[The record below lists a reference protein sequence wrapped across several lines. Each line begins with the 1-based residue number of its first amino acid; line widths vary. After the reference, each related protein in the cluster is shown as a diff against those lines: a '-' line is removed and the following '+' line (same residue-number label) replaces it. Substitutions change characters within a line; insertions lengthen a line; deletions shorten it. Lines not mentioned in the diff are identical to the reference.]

1 MKPTVRDDITRLMLA
16 RAVRLPMPAPH
27 GCVAI
32 AIRGT
37 EHWDGFARTRPFGEP
52 DPKPPRNLIYSLT
65 KTFIA
70 TLIVKLAEQNK
81 LGFDAKLADY
91 RPDAPFAARV
101 TIRQLLR
108 HSSGM
113 PDYGALP
120 EYPEAV
126 RAHPDQP
133 WSEAEFIART
143 CAKGLAFEPDKGW
156 LYSNIG
162 YLLLKQTI
170 ETVTGQSFGEAI
182 DAMIVK
188 PHGLSSLSVP
198 TTLSDLNAL
207 APGLSNYLAA
217 GGTAIDVRGRYH
229 PGWVAHGVIAATAAD
244 VASFYD
250 ALFRGDILAPSS
262 LAAMTKT
269 VPVPQTR
276 PPFHA
281 AGYGLGLMSDLGAPG
296 GPIHGHTGEGPGY
309 HAAAY
314 HFGSATV
321 AVLIN
326 AEIGAEK
333 LAFELGALLRD
344 AQVRV

>member
-1 MKPTVRDDITRLMLA
+1 MHDDITRLMLA
-16 RAVRLPMPAPH
+16 TAVRLPMPAPH
-27 GCVAI
+27 GCVSV
-32 AIRGT
+32 AIRGN
-37 EHWDGFARTRPFGEP
+37 ERWDGFARTRPFGEP

-70 TLIVKLAEQNK
+70 TLIVKLAEQGK
-81 LGFDAKLADY
+81 LGLDAKLADY
-91 RPDAPFAARV
+91 RPDAPFAAQV

-113 PDYGALP
+113 PDYGPLP
-120 EYPEAV
+120 EYHEAV

-143 CAKGLAFEPDKGW
+143 CAKGLAYEPDKGW

-170 ETVTGQSFGEAI
+170 EAVTGQSFGEAV
-182 DAMIVK
+182 DVMIAK
-188 PHGLSSLSVP
+188 PLGLASLSVP
-198 TTLSDLNAL
+198 MTLDDLNAL
-207 APGLSNYLAA
+207 APGLSTYLAS
-217 GGTAIDVRGRYH
+217 GGTAVDVRGRYH

-244 VASFYD
+244 VAAFYE
-250 ALFRGDILAPSS
+250 ALFCGDILAPSS
-262 LAAMTKT
+262 LATMKT
-269 VPVPQTR
+269 TVRVPQTR
-276 PPFHA
+276 PPFHSA
-281 AGYGLGLMSDLGAPG
+281 SYALGLMSDPDAPD
-296 GPIHGHTGEGPGY
+296 GPIYGHAGEGPGY

-326 AEIGAEK
+326 AETGAEK
-333 LAFELGALLRD
+333 LAFELGAMLRD
-344 AQVRV
+344 AQARV

>member
-1 MKPTVRDDITRLMLA
+1 MRPTTRDDITRLMLA
-16 RAVRLPMPAPH
+16 TAIRLPMPAPH
-27 GCVAI
+27 GCVAV

-70 TLIVKLAEQNK
+70 TLILKLAEQNK
-81 LGFDAKLADY
+81 LGLDAKLADY
-91 RPDAPFAARV
+91 RPNAPFAAQV

-113 PDYGALP
+113 PDYGPLP
-120 EYPEAV
+120 EYHEAV
-126 RAHPDQP
+126 PAHPDQP

-143 CAKGLAFEPDKGW
+143 CAKGLAYEPDKGW

-170 ETVTGQSFGEAI
+170 ETVTGQSFSEAL
-182 DAMIVK
+182 DAMIAK

-207 APGLSNYLAA
+207 APGLSTYLAS
-217 GGTAIDVRGRYH
+217 GGTAVDVRGRYH

-250 ALFRGDILAPSS
+250 ALFRGVIVAPPS
-262 LAAMTKT
+262 LAEMKKT
-269 VPVPQTR
+269 VRVPDTR

-281 AGYGLGLMSDLGAPG
+281 AGYGLGLMSDPDAPG
-296 GPIHGHTGEGPGY
+296 DPIYGHIGEGPGY

-314 HFGSATV
+314 HFGSTTI

-333 LAFELGALLRD
+333 LAFELGALLREVQ
-344 AQVRV
+344 ARV

>member
-1 MKPTVRDDITRLMLA
+1 MRDDITRLMLA
-16 RAVRLPMPAPH
+16 TAVRLPMPAPH
-27 GCVAI
+27 GCVSV

-81 LGFDAKLADY
+81 LGIDAKLADY
-91 RPDAPFAARV
+91 LPTAPFAAQV

-113 PDYGALP
+113 PNYGALP
-120 EYPEAV
+120 EYHETV

-143 CAKGLAFEPDKGW
+143 CAKGLAFEPDKSW

-162 YLLLKQTI
+162 YMLLKQTI
-170 ETVTGQSFGEAI
+170 ETITGQSFGAAL
-182 DAMIVK
+182 DAMIAK

-198 TTLSDLNAL
+198 TTLSDLTAL
-207 APGLSNYLAA
+207 APGLSTYLAS
-217 GGTAIDVRGRYH
+217 GGTAVDARGRYH
-229 PGWVAHGVIAATAAD
+229 PGWVAHGVIAANAAD
-244 VASFYD
+244 VATFYD
-250 ALFRGDILAPSS
+250 ALFRGDIVAPTS
-262 LAAMTKT
+262 LAATKAS

-276 PPFHA
+276 APFHGA
-281 AGYGLGLMSDLGAPG
+281 SYGLGLMIDPDAPG
-296 GPIHGHTGEGPGY
+296 GPIFGHTGEGPGY

-321 AVLIN
+321 AVLVN

-333 LAFELGALLRD
+333 LAFELGTLLRG
-344 AQVRV
+344 AQARV

>member
-1 MKPTVRDDITRLMLA
+1 MRDDLTRLMLA
-16 RAVRLPMPAPH
+16 TAVRLPMPAPH
-27 GCVAI
+27 GCVSV
-32 AIRGT
+32 AIRGA

-52 DPKPPRNLIYSLT
+52 DPKPPRTLIYSLT

-70 TLIVKLAEQNK
+70 TLILKLAEQNK
-81 LGFDAKLADY
+81 LDLDAKLIDY
-91 RPDAPFAARV
+91 LPKAPFAAQV

-113 PDYGALP
+113 PEYGTLPDYHD
-120 EYPEAV
+120 AV

-170 ETVTGQSFGEAI
+170 ETLTGQSFGAAL
-182 DAMIVK
+182 DTMIAK

-198 TTLSDLNAL
+198 TTLADLNAL
-207 APGLSNYLAA
+207 APGLSTYLASS
-217 GGTAIDVRGRYH
+217 GTAVDVRGRYH

-250 ALFRGDILAPSS
+250 ALLRGDILAPSS
-262 LAAMTKT
+262 RAAMTKT
-269 VPVPQTR
+269 VPVSQTR

-281 AGYGLGLMSDLGAPG
+281 AGYGLGLMSDPDAPG
-296 GPIHGHTGEGPGY
+296 GPIYGHTGEGPGY

-314 HFGSATV
+314 HFGSTTV

-333 LAFELGALLRD
+333 LAFELGAVLRD
-344 AQVRV
+344 AQARV